1 MIKDRSI
8 EIIRLTLY
16 RASILV
22 RLREVSLFF
31 YSKPEEKISKDWM
44 WLSMYIER
52 IVIEGYGAFKEET
65 EIQFNE
71 GLNVLI
77 VANNCGKSTVMN
89 ALRLLFERDSPKR
102 LDIAD
107 FERTPYITI
116 YQETPPQVTIKLIF
130 KEEDNKDNPYSD
142 EIVTVSDWLIEIDRP
157 FKAQLTY

>member
-16 RASILV
+16 RASILF

-44 WLSMYIER
+44 WLSMYIDR
-52 IVIEGYGAFKEET
+52 IVIEGYRAFKEDT

-77 VANNCGKSTVMN
+77 GANKSGKLIVMN
-89 ALRLLFERDSPKR
+89 NHRIILDRDVTKR
-102 LDIAD
+102 LNIPD
-107 FERTPYITI
+107 FARTPYITI

-130 KEEDNKDNPYSD
+130 KEEDNKDNPY
-142 EIVTVSDWLIEIDRP
+142 
-157 FKAQLTY
+157 